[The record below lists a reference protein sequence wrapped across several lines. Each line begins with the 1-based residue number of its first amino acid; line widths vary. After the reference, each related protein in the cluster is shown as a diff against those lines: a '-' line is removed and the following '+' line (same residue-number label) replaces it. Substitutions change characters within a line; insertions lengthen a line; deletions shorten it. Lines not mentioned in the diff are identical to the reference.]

1 MKKILLAALL
11 ASSVNFCHALKV
23 NVGALGGFT
32 VAKVKD
38 KTSVTGLSLAK
49 GHGLHGISKDEVPK
63 GIISAE
69 KLFNEA
75 DFGSG
80 IKNEKMTTKCK
91 FDGSGFID
99 ASLLEHSMGNG
110 KMSMGL
116 FTSFGSLRI
125 HGTDKNTHHDTEFK
139 TNGFEFFV
147 GPNLTYVSPCGK
159 FSFGLIAGPSV
170 FKSKYSAQLHAEAVR
185 GSVQGRTTLHELHE
199 KQLEKIGNSRLE
211 LDEKTSVAF
220 ALGFMASYKVHERI
234 NIVLLLKSIPSKT
247 IEYKAHENKEHGV
260 HAFKDRKIGI
270 YSFQA
275 SLGVSYRLV

>member
-49 GHGLHGISKDEVPK
+49 GHGIHGMDEKDESKETPGK
-63 GIISAE
+63 P
-69 KLFNEA
+69 KLFNDE

-80 IKNEKMTTKCK
+80 VKNEKMTTKCK

-159 FSFGLIAGPSV
+159 LSFGLIAGPSV
-170 FKSKYSAQLHAEAVR
+170 FKSKYSAQLDAEAVLK
-185 GSVQGRTTLHELHE
+185 SVEKREDIHEHHRNALNE
-199 KQLEKIGNSRLE
+199 IKNSRLE

-247 IEYKAHENKEHGV
+247 IEYKKHENATHAV
-260 HAFKDRKIGI
+260 HSFKDRKIGI
-270 YSFQA
+270 SSFQA
-275 SLGVSYRLV
+275 SLGISYRLV